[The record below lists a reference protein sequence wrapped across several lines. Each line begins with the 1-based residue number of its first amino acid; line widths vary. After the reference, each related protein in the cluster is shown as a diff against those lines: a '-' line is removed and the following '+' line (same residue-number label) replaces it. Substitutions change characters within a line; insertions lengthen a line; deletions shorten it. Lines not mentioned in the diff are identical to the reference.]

1 MSDTTP
7 NPTHTTARDLGRL
20 FPSAFSV
27 LVVLGVVGLT
37 VLFVVIRWWEATEGG
52 R

>member
-1 MSDTTP
+1 MSDPTP
-7 NPTHTTARDLGRL
+7 SPTHATARDLGRL
-20 FPSAFSV
+20 FPSVLSV

-37 VLFVVIRWWEATEGG
+37 VLFVVIRWWESTEGG